1 MTLYGITTWQP
12 TLLLF
17 DTARALL
24 AAGASATVGREE
36 YQLPAGFAV
45 GPESLDS
52 LSNYWNLR
60 QEVCICDRFDSH

>member
-1 MTLYGITTWQP
+1 M
-12 TLLLF
+12 LLLF

-52 LSNYWNLR
+52 LSHLLESKAGGMYL
-60 QEVCICDRFDSH
+60 

>member
-1 MTLYGITTWQP
+1 MTLYGFTTWQP

-52 LSNYWNLR
+52 LSHLLESKAGGMYL
-60 QEVCICDRFDSH
+60 